1 MASVVRK
8 QFNWGSVYFNSG
20 KVAGWPKVYI
30 YQGHKSLNKWTKI
43 QMYQPLAVKEKDE
56 NGKDKEEAV
65 ESCEVTLEIDSG
77 LGVVEGES

>member
-1 MASVVRK
+1 
-8 QFNWGSVYFNSG
+8 
-20 KVAGWPKVYI
+20 
-30 YQGHKSLNKWTKI
+30 
-43 QMYQPLAVKEKDE
+43 MYQPLAVKEKDE